1 MTLPAGATLTAPTCT
16 GAWLNYPFKASGDST
31 TKVYNHF
38 MEVKALNYTPLSDN
52 DTMTA
57 ADEKP
62 TNSPFPDDANAFWV
76 EDSIPEPGDGGM
88 IVFIRT
94 FANIPLGRSE
104 GAGVYA
110 FAFPGNGS
118 TTINS
123 EFTVA
128 GGTGVVRSLVSGRPE
143 VAFTTSASNALMLG
157 VGDKF
162 TLASNS
168 YGRQWFQATPYG
180 SATLLT
186 FGPRLVVYS
195 KVVNGANFD
204 IKGYVEGYEGFDPA
218 TWAFPGAGGGVT
230 WFIQRITLEGRAA
243 ATPVNASSILDY
255 RYIKTDNINDEK
267 LSTAFQVIL
276 APHLSASVTVVESI
290 TTATYPTLDMYNGM
304 VYRGTFIAA
313 EDEIARRWKGN
324 IWEIVARRVTA
335 R

>member
-1 MTLPAGATLTAPTCT
+1 MTLPAGATLTSPTCT

-94 FANIPLGRSE
+94 FANIPLGRTE

-118 TTINS
+118 TTKVSTYNQASMTIG
-123 EFTVA
+123 TVA
-128 GGTGVVRSLVSGRPE
+128 SRPE
-143 VAFTTSASNALMLG
+143 VSFTATATNALLLG
-157 VGDKF
+157 IGDKF
-162 TLASNS
+162 TLRTGASTR
-168 YGRQWFQATPYG
+168 GLFQATAYG
-180 SATLLT
+180 TAGLLT
-186 FGPRLVVYS
+186 FGPRWVVYS
-195 KVVNGANFD
+195 KEVNGANFD
-204 IKGYVEGYEGFDPA
+204 IKAYAEGHEAFDISTWVYTGLTTLVVE
-218 TWAFPGAGGGVT
+218 
-230 WFIQRITLEGRAA
+230 RITLEGRAA
-243 ATPVNASSILDY
+243 ATPINASSILEY
-255 RYIKTDNINDEK
+255 RYVKTDNINDEK
-267 LSTAFQVIL
+267 LTTAFQVIL
-276 APHLSASVTVVESI
+276 APNGTVTPTVVESI
-290 TTATYPTLDMYNGM
+290 TATTYPSLDIYNGL
-304 VYRGTFIAA
+304 VYRGAFIAA